1 MSSKVEKLE
10 KNKVKVEITVPVS
23 EFEVAID
30 KAFRQNASKIN
41 IAGFR
46 KGKAPRAIIEK
57 MYGVEI
63 MFEDAF
69 NIIAPEYYEKAIDE
83 NKLDPVSR
91 PEVDILQIEKGK
103 DLIFT
108 VEVYVKP
115 EVKLGEYKGLKLD
128 KKVYNVEDADIDAEI
143 ESMRNKN
150 SRVITVEDRALADG
164 DMSNIDFEGFVD
176 GVAFD
181 GGKADNFELTIGSG
195 QFIPG
200 FEEQLVGMNINE
212 TREINV
218 KFPEEYHSKD
228 LAGKDAM
235 FKVTLN
241 SIKAKELP
249 ALDDE
254 FVKDVSEFNTLDEL
268 KADLKAKMETRN
280 ADRAKAELEDELFK
294 TVAKNAEVEIP
305 EPMIDH
311 EIEHMVEDYNWRLQM
326 QGMNLDMYLK
336 MMGQDMATFK
346 GQFRETAEE
355 RVKIQLVIEK
365 LNEVEKIEAT
375 DADVEAKIEKMAEMY
390 GQKVEDFKKNLRE
403 DDKKYMMQEA
413 KVQKLVDFLLENAT
427 IKEVAAEKATKAKKT
442 TTAKKA
448 TTKKATKEVAEDGE
462 EVKEKKPRARKT
474 TKKEEE

>member
-30 KAFRQNASKIN
+30 KAFKQNASKIN

-69 NIIAPEYYEKAIDE
+69 NIIAPEAYDKAIDE
-83 NKLDPVSR
+83 NKLEPVSR

-115 EVKLGEYKGLKLD
+115 EVKLGEYKGLKLE

-268 KADLKAKMETRN
+268 KADIKAKMESRN

-305 EPMIDH
+305 EPMIEH

-346 GQFRETAEE
+346 GQFKETAEE
-355 RVKIQLVIEK
+355 RVRVQLVIEK

-427 IKEVAAEKATKAKKT
+427 IKEVAAEKEVKAKKT
-442 TTAKKA
+442 TAKKT

>member
-10 KNKVKVEITVPVS
+10 KNKVKIEITVPVS
-23 EFEVAID
+23 EFEVAVD
-30 KAFRQNASKIN
+30 KAFKKNASKIN

-57 MYGVEI
+57 YYGQEI

-69 NIIAPEYYEKAIDE
+69 NIVAPEAYDKAIEE
-83 NKLDPVSR
+83 NKLEPVSR

-115 EVKLGEYKGLKLD
+115 EVKLGEYKGLKIE
-128 KKVYNVEDADIDAEI
+128 KKVYNVEDADVDAEI
-143 ESMRNKN
+143 EAMRNKN
-150 SRVITVEDRALADG
+150 SRVITVEDRALANNDI
-164 DMSNIDFEGFVD
+164 SNIDFEGFVD

-200 FEEQLVGMNINE
+200 FEEQLIGMNINE

-268 KADLKAKMETRN
+268 KADLKAKMEKRN
-280 ADRAKAELEDELFK
+280 ADKSKAELEDELLK
-294 TVAKNAEVEIP
+294 TIAKNAEVEIP
-305 EPMIDH
+305 EPMIEH
-311 EIEHMVEDYNWRLQM
+311 EIEHIVEDYNWRLQM
-326 QGMNLDMYLK
+326 QGMNLEMYLK
-336 MMGQDMATFK
+336 MMGQDMNTFK
-346 GQFRETAEE
+346 SQFKETAEE
-355 RVKIQLVIEK
+355 RVRVQLVIEK
-365 LNEVEKIEAT
+365 LNEVENIEAT
-375 DADVEAKIEKMAEMY
+375 DDDVEAKIAKMAETY
-390 GQKVEDFKKNLRE
+390 GQKVEEFKKTLRE
-403 DDKKYMMQEA
+403 DDKNYMIQEA
-413 KVQKLVDFLLENAT
+413 KVQKLVDFLISNST
-427 IKEVAAEKATKAKKT
+427 VKEVSADKATKAKKT
-442 TTAKKA
+442 TAKKS
-448 TTKKATKEVAEDGE
+448 TKKVADNE
-462 EVKEKKPRARKT
+462 EVKETEKKPRARKT